1 MSALT
6 AHDRWLSSPVTDE
19 PAQADVESII
29 DEMVA
34 EPDCFD
40 QWLTGCIPCPSSVAG
55 LLSLIL
61 DRGLPRMTGDA
72 RDDSLRDAYDM
83 RIQSVRAD
91 FAAWAQDRDVIGD
104 APIDMWVA
112 TNV

>member
-6 AHDRWLSSPVTDE
+6 AHDEWLQSPYADD
-19 PAQADVESII
+19 PAFDADPDSVI

-40 QWLTGCIPCPSSVAG
+40 QWLTDGICPSSVAA

-61 DRGLPRMTGDA
+61 DRGLPRMDKSEH
-72 RDDSLRDAYDM
+72 DDELRDEYSARM
-83 RIQSVRAD
+83 QSVRDD
-91 FAAWAQDRDVIGD
+91 FTRWAMQPGPMQL
-104 APIDMWVA
+104 APIDLWMEA
-112 TNV
+112 A